1 MTHGTSRRTTLT
13 DMTNNNPD
21 KSVMGDGAESHLP
34 ITDSC
39 QESSGKSYP
48 ENAHESYVRGN
59 MLEIKPI
66 AVFRSPFTSKF
77 GIPRQ
82 SGIADEIEGD
92 IILLPPYDRPEATRG
107 IEGFTHLWVIW
118 GFSGNRTP
126 STGKNEA
133 PSLTVRPPRL
143 GGNERVGV
151 FASRSPFRPNGLGL
165 SCVRLRS
172 ACDGVL
178 TIAGADMM
186 DGTPIYDLKPYVAY
200 GDCHPEA
207 VCGFA
212 DNVEWKRLEVR
223 FAEHHR
229 KLFTPSQAEAILAAL
244 REDPRPQYHRDPER
258 VYGMPFAGY
267 DIRFKVNG
275 NIAVITDII
284 KEKNM

>member
-107 IEGFTHLWVIW
+107 IEGFTHL
-118 GFSGNRTP
+118 
-126 STGKNEA
+126 
-133 PSLTVRPPRL
+133 
-143 GGNERVGV
+143 
-151 FASRSPFRPNGLGL
+151 
-165 SCVRLRS
+165 
-172 ACDGVL
+172 
-178 TIAGADMM
+178 
-186 DGTPIYDLKPYVAY
+186 
-200 GDCHPEA
+200 
-207 VCGFA
+207 
-212 DNVEWKRLEVR
+212 
-223 FAEHHR
+223 
-229 KLFTPSQAEAILAAL
+229 
-244 REDPRPQYHRDPER
+244 
-258 VYGMPFAGY
+258 
-267 DIRFKVNG
+267 
-275 NIAVITDII
+275 
-284 KEKNM
+284 